1 VDLKAARIKA
11 VVFDYGGVI
20 CFPPPE
26 ENRRALLAL
35 TGLSG
40 EALDRLERKHRGD
53 YDRGVFD
60 GKSYYR
66 ALLEDGGIFLDDSRL
81 AEIARTDAE
90 GWKRID
96 PGAAALMRD
105 VKKLG
110 FALGILSNMPHDF
123 LAWARKNIPV
133 FSETD
138 AAVFS
143 CEAASIKPEPCIY
156 EKLRK
161 SLGCEFSEIVFFD
174 DLPDNV
180 EQAGKLGIRGILWN
194 GGEKAREDLEK
205 IDRRFRFVPD

>member
-1 VDLKAARIKA
+1 MGIRA
-11 VVFDYGGVI
+11 VVFDFGKVI
-20 CFPPPE
+20 CFPPSE
-26 ENRRALLAL
+26 ENRRTLSAM

-40 EALDRLERKHRGD
+40 ETLTELERKFRNE
-53 YDRGVFD
+53 YDRGAFD

-66 ALLEDGGIFLDDSRL
+66 TLLEDRGIFLDDSLL
-81 AEIARTDAE
+81 AKIAETDAE

-96 PGAAALMRD
+96 SGTVALMRD

-123 LAWARKNIPV
+123 LAWARKSIPV
-133 FSETD
+133 FGETD

-143 CEAASIKPEPCIY
+143 CEVNSVKPERRIY
-156 EKLRK
+156 EKLRE
-161 SLGCEFSEIVFFD
+161 SLGCGFSEIVFFD

-180 EQAGKLGIRGILWN
+180 EQAGKLGIHGILWN
-194 GGEKAREDLEK
+194 GSEAARRDLEK

>member
-1 VDLKAARIKA
+1 MRIKA
-11 VVFDYGGVI
+11 VVFDFGKVI

-40 EALDRLERKHRGD
+40 EALAELDRKHRGE
-53 YDRGVFD
+53 YDRGAFD
-60 GKSYYR
+60 CKGYYR
-66 ALLEDGGIFLDDSRL
+66 NLLENGGIFLDDPVL
-81 AEIARTDAE
+81 EKIAETDAA

-96 PGAAALMRD
+96 PGAVALMRD

-110 FALGILSNMPHDF
+110 FTLGILSNMPYDF

-133 FSETD
+133 FGETD

-143 CEAASIKPEPCIY
+143 CEVNSIKPERLIY
-156 EKLRK
+156 EKLRE

-174 DLPDNV
+174 DIPDNV
-180 EQAGKLGIRGILWN
+180 EQAGKLGIHGILWN
-194 GGEKAREDLEK
+194 GSEAAREDLEK

>member
-1 VDLKAARIKA
+1 MRIKA
-11 VVFDYGGVI
+11 VVFDYGRVI
-20 CFPPPE
+20 CFPPSE

-35 TGLSG
+35 TGLSR
-40 EALDRLERKHRGD
+40 ETLVELDRKHRGD

-66 ALLEDGGIFLDDSRL
+66 VLLEDGGIFLDDSLL

-96 PGAAALMRD
+96 PGTVALMRD

-123 LAWARKNIPV
+123 LAWARENIPV

-143 CEAASIKPEPCIY
+143 CEAASIKPERLIY
-156 EKLRK
+156 ERLRE

-174 DLPDNV
+174 DVPDNV
-180 EQAGKLGIRGILWN
+180 EQAGKLGIHGILWN
-194 GGEKAREDLEK
+194 GSEAARKDLEK